1 MRRKRSGIWHGTIRT
16 ILAWISGSWTIEP
29 VKRRSCGLN
38 MSAESGILQ
47 MICGRSYARPWRT
60 NMLKA
65 ESPSQY
71 IEQLSALPPR
81 RRLEEF
87 RAIPDPVVR
96 RQVAEG
102 LPPELHGE

>member
-1 MRRKRSGIWHGTIRT
+1 
-16 ILAWISGSWTIEP
+16 
-29 VKRRSCGLN
+29 

-47 MICGRSYARPWRT
+47 MICGRSYARPWKT

-102 LPPELHGE
+102 LPPELHGEMLAESAAENLNRNVRNRLGRKKPSQAA

>member
-1 MRRKRSGIWHGTIRT
+1 
-16 ILAWISGSWTIEP
+16 
-29 VKRRSCGLN
+29 
-38 MSAESGILQ
+38 
-47 MICGRSYARPWRT
+47 
-60 NMLKA
+60 MLKA

-102 LPPELHGE
+102 LPPELHGEMLAESAAENLNRNVRNRLGRKKPSQAA